1 MQIFITGWWLCPE
14 LYLRRPFQHH
24 GSSRLDGLLEAR
36 AKQGVQVPSLLLYFY
51 DFHQKLSR
59 IWYMKG
65 RRAWNYEATFA
76 TCSVIYLLLHMLTAR
91 DENGSDTNGYHS
103 YYICFHIDLDSDTN
117 TDSVRIHIRIRIDS
131 VTDTNN
137 EYRIRYESNS
147 KKVGYKY
154 LFGYWVKAAYIYI
167 SYVRK
172 PLHHSMSP

>member
-24 GSSRLDGLLEAR
+24 GSSRLDALLEAR

-76 TCSVIYLLLHMLTAR
+76 TCSVIYLLLHMLTANKAIQER
-91 DENGSDTNGYHS
+91 EQENSRTYAKWT
-103 YYICFHIDLDSDTN
+103 F
-117 TDSVRIHIRIRIDS
+117 
-131 VTDTNN
+131 
-137 EYRIRYESNS
+137 E
-147 KKVGYKY
+147 KY
-154 LFGYWVKAAYIYI
+154 LCIFTTC
-167 SYVRK
+167 R
-172 PLHHSMSP
+172 SPSFLAFYMLRVMIHDTFEVWNHRIVVDLLWRTGQLNFTKF